1 MIPTKSK
8 VSFTMKY
15 KEQNMVIYKMKK
27 KQDWK
32 LRKNVANA
40 FKDNIFRGKII
51 RAFLLKRNKIT

>member
-1 MIPTKSK
+1 
-8 VSFTMKY
+8 
-15 KEQNMVIYKMKK
+15 MVKYKMKK

-51 RAFLLKRNKIT
+51 RAFLFYSNKIT